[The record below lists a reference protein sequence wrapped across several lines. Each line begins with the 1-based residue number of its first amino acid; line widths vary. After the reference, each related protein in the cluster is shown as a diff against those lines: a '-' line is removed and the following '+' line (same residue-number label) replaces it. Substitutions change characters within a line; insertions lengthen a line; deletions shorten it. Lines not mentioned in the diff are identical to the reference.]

1 MAPLLEVSD
10 LSVEYRLGG
19 SSILAVDG
27 GSLTIPSEGHTLSL
41 VGESGC
47 GKTTLGMSILNLVT
61 RPGRIVNGSIRFQGE
76 DILKM
81 DSEALRRY
89 RGKDVSMVYQ
99 SAMSSLNPMKT
110 VLGHVVETLLEHE
123 QISKVEAKERATKL
137 LTQAGI
143 KEERVESFPH
153 EFSGGMKQR
162 AVIAM
167 ALALSPKLLIADE
180 PTSALDVVT
189 QIQIL
194 ELLKKQ
200 VREKNLAMIFIT
212 HEISLAPILTDFT
225 AVMHAGAMVELGRTR
240 DILSRPLHPY
250 SEMMVQSLL
259 TMRSTLDVF
268 ELQDRAAKGTEP
280 PPPVAC
286 SYSNQCK
293 YAFDRCRVERP
304 RLIEVEKGR
313 WVACHKY

>member
-1 MAPLLEVSD
+1 LAPLLEVSD
-10 LSVEYRLGG
+10 LSVEYKLGG
-19 SSILAVDG
+19 STLLAVDG
-27 GSLTIPSEGHTLSL
+27 SSLTIPSEGYTLSL

-47 GKTTLGMSILNLVT
+47 GKTTLGMSVLNLVQ
-61 RPGRIVNGSIRFQGE
+61 RPGRIVNGSIRFNGE
-76 DILKM
+76 DILRM
-81 DSEALRRY
+81 DREALRRY
-89 RGKDVSMVYQ
+89 RGKEVSMVYQ
-99 SAMSSLNPMKT
+99 SAMNSLNPMKS
-110 VLGHVVETLLEHE
+110 VRDHVVETLLEHE
-123 QISKVEAKERATKL
+123 QISKAEARERATGL

-143 KEERVESFPH
+143 KEERIDGFPH

-212 HEISLAPILTDFT
+212 HEISLAPVLTDYT
-225 AVMHAGAMVELGRTR
+225 AVMHAGAMVELGKTR
-240 DILSRPLHPY
+240 DVLTRPLHPY

-268 ELQDRAAKGTEP
+268 ERQDWAPIGNEP

-304 RLIEVEKGR
+304 ELVEVENGR

>member
-1 MAPLLEVSD
+1 LAPLLEVSD
-10 LSVEYRLGG
+10 LSVEYKLGE
-19 SSILAVDG
+19 SALLAVDG
-27 GSLTIPSEGHTLSL
+27 SSLTIPSEGYTLSL

-61 RPGRIVNGSIRFQGE
+61 RPGRIVNGTIRFKGE
-76 DILKM
+76 DILRM
-81 DSEALRRY
+81 DREALRRY
-89 RGKDVSMVYQ
+89 RGKEVSMVYQ

-110 VLGHVVETLLEHE
+110 VRDHVVETLLEHE
-123 QISKVEAKERATKL
+123 KISKVEARERATRL

-143 KEERVESFPH
+143 REERIESFPH

-200 VREKNLAMIFIT
+200 VREKKLAMIFIT
-212 HEISLAPILTDFT
+212 HEISLAPILTDYT

-240 DILSRPLHPY
+240 DVLTKPLHPY

-268 ELQDRAAKGTEP
+268 ERQDRAPKGSELP
-280 PPPVAC
+280 PPAAC

-304 RLIEVEKGR
+304 ELVEIEKGR